1 MTPVAGRARRAAG
14 SVVIV
19 GRFFSSL
26 STASV
31 CTAGSRPL
39 LAASQPL
46 GHGRTPASERA
57 KRELRL
63 STKGFPRPCTLLSA
77 IVPPDVGG
85 STRRLLTSSSRAA
98 LWHHASSWLTLTD
111 LVVQSSPFKSQP
123 VPLSLFLA
131 PSTPS
136 WCTSAAPLH
145 PLSWTVGPV
154 VSARFHGWSRTRTG
168 RPADISHLLVSLL
181 RPRLSTL
188 SLVEKKKNFDRP
200 PSIDGRADVPSR

>member
-31 CTAGSRPL
+31 CTAASRPL

-136 WCTSAAPLH
+136 WCTSAAPSTPSVLDRRSGRVRSFPRLVAH
-145 PLSWTVGPV
+145 PNRP
-154 VSARFHGWSRTRTG
+154 TG
-168 RPADISHLLVSLL
+168 RHLPSPRFSLASSSL
-181 RPRLSTL
+181 DALSGG
-188 SLVEKKKNFDRP
+188 KKNFDRP